1 MILCASMTNT
11 PAASMTRSRTL
22 LTDERKITRYNRGG
36 LAPHRFSPGARFGTY
51 EIVDVLGAGGM
62 GEVYRARDTRLGRS
76 VAIKVLLPSVAASA
90 DRIGRFEREAQALAS
105 LNHHNIAQLFG
116 IQEGSDG
123 SFLVMELVEG
133 PTLADRISQ
142 GPIPLDDALAI
153 ATQIADALEAAHE
166 RGIIHR
172 DLKPAN
178 VKVRPDG
185 VVKVLDF
192 GLAKVVDP
200 SDAVVD
206 LSQSPTITSP
216 ALMTNAGIILGTAA
230 YMSPE
235 QARGR
240 SIDQRTD
247 LWAFG
252 CVLYE
257 MLTRRAAFGGA
268 TVTDVLASIIEREP
282 DWQLLPAATPEAVRR
297 LLRRCLVK
305 DAKRRMHHIA
315 DARIEL
321 ADAASDGG
329 GAVMPA
335 RARRT
340 TVPWAVAAFSTIVA
354 IAAIGSL
361 LVRKPS
367 RSPASSPSPET
378 RVERLTYDPGITR
391 MPAVSPDGRLMAY
404 ASDRAGN
411 GGLDI
416 WVQQI
421 SGGTPLR
428 LTDDPADDSTPDFSP
443 DGSQVI
449 FRSERNGGGIY
460 MVPALG
466 GPARLIAAEGRGP
479 RFSPDGSRIA
489 YWTGQ
494 FRGEAVLN
502 RTSRAFVVSLSGGTP
517 TPLLPEFYVATDPV
531 WSPDGRSLLVAGRRS
546 QTDEALD
553 WWIVPQDGKPPVK
566 TGVLELPHFRRTV
579 TVCSRWTPQG
589 LLFSSGDDLWMIKL
603 TDTGIVSGAPRRL
616 TLGVGP
622 YVDPAVTPNGQ
633 IVFAR
638 SVAQRVVERASLSK
652 AAEEPARLYADTG
665 STSWRASTTSDGSLI
680 VLEREVGDSRE
691 IWTKH
696 LQSGR
701 QQLIVRV
708 PAAGPTNAV
717 VSQDGARIAYTQ
729 AGTAATNVA
738 ITGYVIETAGGVPRK
753 ICDACNLHGFL
764 SDNHHVMASLADGH
778 AIQLI
783 DTRDGTTRDLVTVND
798 GSRLDRPH
806 ASPDDRWLAFRR
818 NRGGAG
824 KSYIVGL
831 PAGRAVNADEAA
843 VVDEPTT
850 TGRPGGWSLD
860 SRVLY
865 LLLDTDGFRCIWG
878 QSIDAAGRLIG
889 KPSAVRHFHATQGM
903 STSMGNAVNAD
914 GFVYEAADMTANIW
928 KMTIPSEE

>member
-1 MILCASMTNT
+1 
-11 PAASMTRSRTL
+11 
-22 LTDERKITRYNRGG
+22 
-36 LAPHRFSPGARFGTY
+36 
-51 EIVDVLGAGGM
+51 M
-62 GEVYRARDTRLGRS
+62 GEVYRARDTRLGRQ
-76 VAIKVLLPSVAASA
+76 VAIKVLLPAVAAST
-90 DRIGRFEREAQALAS
+90 DRLARFEREAQTLAS
-105 LNHHNIAQLFG
+105 LNHQNIAQLFG
-116 IQEGSDG
+116 IQEGPDG

-133 PTLADRISQ
+133 PTLADRIAQ
-142 GPIPLDDALAI
+142 GPLPLDDALAI

-166 RGIIHR
+166 QGIIHR

-178 VKVRPDG
+178 VKVRADG

-192 GLAKVVDP
+192 GLAKVAER

-206 LSQSPTITSP
+206 LSHSPTMTSP
-216 ALMTNAGIILGTAA
+216 VLMTHAGIILGTAA

-235 QARGR
+235 QARGQ

-247 LWAFG
+247 VWAFG

-257 MLTRRAAFGGA
+257 MLTRRPAFGGA

-282 DWQLLPAATPEAVRR
+282 EWQLLPAGTPQSVRR

-305 DAKRRMHHIA
+305 DPKRRLHHIA

-321 ADAASDGG
+321 ADAASDSSGPG
-329 GAVMPA
+329 STGAVMPA

-340 TVPWAVAAFSTIVA
+340 TLPWVIAAVSMIVA

-361 LVRKPS
+361 LARRPS
-367 RSPASSPSPET
+367 RSLASGAPPEA

-404 ASDRAGN
+404 ASDRAGD

-449 FRSERNGGGIY
+449 FRSERSGGGIY
-460 MVPALG
+460 VVPALG

-494 FRGEAVLN
+494 FRGEAVVN

-531 WSPDGRSLLVAGRRS
+531 WSPDGRSLLVAGRRR
-546 QTDEALD
+546 QADEGLD

-566 TGVLELPHFRRTV
+566 TGVLELPLFRRAI

-589 LLFSSGDDLWMIKL
+589 LLFSSADDLWMIRL
-603 TDTGIVSGAPRRL
+603 TGAGTIDGAPRRL
-616 TLGVGP
+616 TVGVGP
-622 YVDPAVTPNGQ
+622 YVDPAATPNGQ
-633 IVFAR
+633 IFFAR
-638 SVAQRVVERASLSK
+638 SVAQRIVERASLSK
-652 AAEEPARLYADTG
+652 VAEEPARLYADSG
-665 STSWRASTTSDGSLI
+665 STTWRASTTSDGSLI
-680 VLEREVGDSRE
+680 VVEREVGDSRE
-691 IWTKH
+691 IWAKH

-701 QQLIVRV
+701 QELIVRV

-717 VSQDGARIAYTQ
+717 VSTDGARIAYTQ
-729 AGTAATNVA
+729 SPTAATYVST
-738 ITGYVIETAGGVPRK
+738 TGYVIETAGGVPRK
-753 ICDACNLHGFL
+753 ICDACNVHGFL
-764 SDNHHVMASLADGH
+764 SDNHRVLASLTDGH

-783 DTRDGTTRDLVTVND
+783 DTRNGTTRDLVTVD
-798 GSRLDRPH
+798 DRSRLDRPH

-818 NRGGAG
+818 NRGGDG
-824 KSYIVGL
+824 KSHVVRL
-831 PAGRAVNADEAA
+831 PVDRAVNADEAA
-843 VVDEPTT
+843 VIDEPTT

-878 QSIDAAGRLIG
+878 QSIDAAGRLVG
-889 KPSAVRHFHATQGM
+889 KPFAVRHFHTTQGM

-928 KMTIPSEE
+928 KMTIPSGE

>member
-1 MILCASMTNT
+1 MA
-11 PAASMTRSRTL
+11 
-22 LTDERKITRYNRGG
+22 
-36 LAPHRFSPGARFGTY
+36 PGARFGTY
-51 EIVDVLGAGGM
+51 EIIDVLGAGGM

-76 VAIKVLLPSVAASA
+76 VAIKVLLPAVAASA
-90 DRIGRFEREAQALAS
+90 DRLARFEREAQTLAS
-105 LNHHNIAQLFG
+105 LNHPNIAQLFG
-116 IQEGSDG
+116 IEESAHGSL
-123 SFLVMELVEG
+123 LVMELVEG
-133 PTLADRISQ
+133 PTLADRLAH
-142 GPIPLDDALAI
+142 GPILLDDAVAI

-178 VKVRPDG
+178 VKVRADG

-192 GLAKVVDP
+192 GLAKVVEP
-200 SDAVVD
+200 PDALVD
-206 LSQSPTITSP
+206 LSRSPTMTSP
-216 ALMTNAGIILGTAA
+216 AHLRHGYGGQAATDVGMILGTAA

-240 SIDQRTD
+240 PIDQRTD
-247 LWAFG
+247 VWAFG

-282 DWQLLPAATPEAVRR
+282 EWQRLPPATPDGVRR

-305 DAKRRMHHIA
+305 DPKRRLHHIA

-321 ADAASDGG
+321 ADAASGSSG
-329 GAVMPA
+329 VVMPA
-335 RARRT
+335 RTRPAT
-340 TVPWAVAAFSTIVA
+340 LPWAVAALSIIVA
-354 IAAIGSL
+354 IAAVGWL

-367 RSPASSPSPET
+367 ASIASGAPLDAHIEQ
-378 RVERLTYDPGITR
+378 LTYDPGITR

-460 MVPALG
+460 VVPALG
-466 GPARLIAAEGRGP
+466 GPARLIAAEARGP

-489 YWTGQ
+489 YWTGG
-494 FRGEAVLN
+494 FRGQANAAN
-502 RTSRAFVVSLSGGTP
+502 RTARAFVVSLSGGTP
-517 TPLLPEFYVATDPV
+517 TPLLPDFYVATEPV

-546 QTDEALD
+546 GADEAFD
-553 WWIVPQDGKPPVK
+553 WWIAPQDGKPPVK
-566 TGVLELPHFRRTV
+566 TGVFELPLFRKSV
-579 TVCSRWTPQG
+579 AVCSRWTPQG

-603 TDTGIVSGAPRRL
+603 AGAGTVDGAPRRL
-616 TLGVGP
+616 TVGVGP
-622 YVDPAVTPNGQ
+622 YVDPAATPKGE
-633 IVFAR
+633 IIFAR
-638 SVAQRVVERASLSK
+638 SVAQRVVQRASLSSV
-652 AAEEPARLYADTG
+652 AEAPARLYADSG
-665 STSWRASTTSDGSLI
+665 STTWRASTTSDGSLI
-680 VLEREVGDSRE
+680 VVEREVGDSRE

-696 LQSGR
+696 LPSGR
-701 QQLIVRV
+701 QELIVRV

-717 VSQDGARIAYTQ
+717 VSTDGTRVAYTQ
-729 AGTAATNVA
+729 SVNVA
-738 ITGYVIETAGGVPRK
+738 AETAVSTSGYVIETAGGVPRK
-753 ICDACNLHGFL
+753 LCDACNLHGFL
-764 SDNHHVMASLADGH
+764 ADNHRVLASLTDGH
-778 AIQLI
+778 AIQAI
-783 DTRDGTTRDLVTVND
+783 DTRTGTPRDLVVVND
-798 GSRLDRPH
+798 GARLDRPH
-806 ASPDDRWLAFRR
+806 VSPDNRWLAFRR
-818 NRGGAG
+818 QLRPGGGEG
-824 KSYIVGL
+824 KSYVVRL
-831 PAGRAVNADEAA
+831 AVDRAVNADEAA

-850 TGRPGGWSLD
+850 SGRPCGWSLD

-878 QSIDAAGRLIG
+878 QPVDATGRLVG
-889 KPSAVRHFHATQGM
+889 KPAAVRHFHTTQGM
-903 STSMGNAVNAD
+903 STSMGNPVNAD
-914 GFVYEAADMTANIW
+914 GFIYEAADMTANIW
-928 KMTIPSEE
+928 KMTISSEE

>member
-1 MILCASMTNT
+1 
-11 PAASMTRSRTL
+11 
-22 LTDERKITRYNRGG
+22 
-36 LAPHRFSPGARFGTY
+36 
-51 EIVDVLGAGGM
+51 
-62 GEVYRARDTRLGRS
+62 
-76 VAIKVLLPSVAASA
+76 
-90 DRIGRFEREAQALAS
+90 
-105 LNHHNIAQLFG
+105 
-116 IQEGSDG
+116 
-123 SFLVMELVEG
+123 
-133 PTLADRISQ
+133 
-142 GPIPLDDALAI
+142 
-153 ATQIADALEAAHE
+153 
-166 RGIIHR
+166 
-172 DLKPAN
+172 
-178 VKVRPDG
+178 
-185 VVKVLDF
+185 
-192 GLAKVVDP
+192 
-200 SDAVVD
+200 
-206 LSQSPTITSP
+206 
-216 ALMTNAGIILGTAA
+216 
-230 YMSPE
+230 
-235 QARGR
+235 
-240 SIDQRTD
+240 
-247 LWAFG
+247 
-252 CVLYE
+252 
-257 MLTRRAAFGGA
+257 
-268 TVTDVLASIIEREP
+268 
-282 DWQLLPAATPEAVRR
+282 VRR

-367 RSPASSPSPET
+367 RSLASSPSPET

-479 RFSPDGSRIA
+479 RFSPDG
-489 YWTGQ
+489 
-494 FRGEAVLN
+494 
-502 RTSRAFVVSLSGGTP
+502 
-517 TPLLPEFYVATDPV
+517 
-531 WSPDGRSLLVAGRRS
+531 RSLLVAGRRS

-566 TGVLELPHFRRTV
+566 TGVLELPHFRHTLP
-579 TVCSRWTPQG
+579 VCSRWTPQG

-729 AGTAATNVA
+729 AGTAATNVV

-753 ICDACNLHGFL
+753 ICDTCNLHGFL